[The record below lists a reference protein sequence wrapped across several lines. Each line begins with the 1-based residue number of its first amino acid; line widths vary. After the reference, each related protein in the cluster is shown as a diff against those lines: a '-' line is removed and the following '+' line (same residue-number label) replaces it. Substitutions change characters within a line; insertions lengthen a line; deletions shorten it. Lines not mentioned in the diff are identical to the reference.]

1 MSPKICFAMDWVLP
15 QNTGKQTSGC
25 HEDLK
30 VKFPSLNIGN
40 YRGTILG
47 VASFNEGN
55 IFGEFF
61 CFFSK
66 VWNHFWK
73 LLFIREGIIYIYIC
87 FFLWC
92 QLEVY
97 R

>member
-61 CFFSK
+61 CFFQK
-66 VWNHFWK
+66 C
-73 LLFIREGIIYIYIC
+73 GIIFGNYFLFGRELYI
-87 FFLWC
+87 
-92 QLEVY
+92 
-97 R
+97 